1 MATRARRWTRW
12 LPVAGLVLVA
22 LALSVYAWWPAIDAY
37 PSTQGGDGPQYHKML
52 EAARVSIRRYHELPL
67 WNPYECGGLPLWDN
81 PQAFVGAPLAWL
93 TFVFGTTKTMEYWFV
108 LHSALGFLAM
118 WVFARDDVRLSRAA
132 SFVASSVWA
141 FNGFHQQHYSGGHV
155 TFVPFLYFPFALWL
169 WRRAERDVRFAV
181 GLGLLVAWMMY
192 EGAVYPI
199 PHLAILLAAESLTRA
214 WPPRRLPLLLR
225 AGAIAGLVAFT
236 VAASR
241 FLPVMDQLHTH
252 TRQIGGEHEYL
263 HWHTLKEMFLARTH
277 ARYAEE
283 QDYVWPEWG
292 AYLGPILL
300 ALAALGVLVEGLE
313 HLWLFALLIFVFL
326 LMGGHFS
333 RFAPWHLLK
342 LHLFPFKEMRV
353 PSRFRCEVTMFFA
366 LFIGIAI
373 DRVPK
378 LVRLARRVALR
389 VTTRPYL
396 RIPARLAGLLRL
408 TLLAFA
414 LIGVG
419 DMIGVGKDWFA
430 QCFTNPPSVRM
441 PASTRLYF
449 GGAGLAQFIDEPAQ
463 NRGRVQCWDEW
474 GFGWGAP
481 LWEGDVPQARAA
493 TSDATVE
500 VANRTQNTFTL
511 DVDAA
516 APTRILLNST
526 YDRGWRPSVGTAV
539 EVNKELAIDLP
550 AGRHHVVVKYWPHG
564 LTAGLWLSGL
574 GIAGVVAFF
583 VYDHARRK
591 RLASS

>member
-1 MATRARRWTRW
+1 MRPSQGGRGPRRELPAFVPRARARRPRADELLSKSERAQGDPPRAAPPWARPLRLTPPQPRRFARRHRRTRTRRSHPPGRGQPLQKSPRCGARNCDGHWVERGRAWPCRSTNESAHRGPRRRRQIGACVWYSQRAMATRARRWTRW

-22 LALSVYAWWPAIDAY
+22 LALSVYGWWPAIDAY

-333 RFAPWHLLK
+333 RFAPWHLL
-342 LHLFPFKEMRV
+342 
-353 PSRFRCEVTMFFA
+353 
-366 LFIGIAI
+366 
-373 DRVPK
+373 
-378 LVRLARRVALR
+378 
-389 VTTRPYL
+389 
-396 RIPARLAGLLRL
+396 
-408 TLLAFA
+408 
-414 LIGVG
+414 
-419 DMIGVGKDWFA
+419 
-430 QCFTNPPSVRM
+430 
-441 PASTRLYF
+441 
-449 GGAGLAQFIDEPAQ
+449 
-463 NRGRVQCWDEW
+463 
-474 GFGWGAP
+474 
-481 LWEGDVPQARAA
+481 
-493 TSDATVE
+493 
-500 VANRTQNTFTL
+500 
-511 DVDAA
+511 
-516 APTRILLNST
+516 
-526 YDRGWRPSVGTAV
+526 
-539 EVNKELAIDLP
+539 
-550 AGRHHVVVKYWPHG
+550 
-564 LTAGLWLSGL
+564 
-574 GIAGVVAFF
+574 
-583 VYDHARRK
+583 
-591 RLASS
+591 